1 LGEEPLM
8 VFKFSVVL
16 FLTIRN
22 MLLRGKCEGNAQIYA
37 NTHWEMAEKL
47 LETSLSNTL
56 RVLANSL
63 GMPKEY

>member
-16 FLTIRN
+16 FLTIIN

-37 NTHWEMAEKL
+37 KTRWEMAEKL

-63 GMPKEY
+63 EMPKEY